1 MEELGHL
8 DMNSEK
14 DMFYLRLSVEM
25 LEKPAVAT
33 TS

>member
-8 DMNSEK
+8 DVNSER

-25 LEKPAVAT
+25 LKKPAVAT
-33 TS
+33 SS